1 MDKQTIRFENKRLL
15 LVEDHKQTQEF
26 MQDMIEY
33 LGCTLDVAS
42 NGLEGVEKWNESKYD
57 LILMD
62 IQMPVMDGYQASV
75 EIRRLEKETSSYTPI
90 LALTASAL
98 AYDRNKCLDA
108 GMDDYLSKPIT
119 IDIIESKLKE
129 IFSTSYPRNKV

>member
-1 MDKQTIRFENKRLL
+1 MNKQTVRFANKKLL
-15 LVEDHKQTQEF
+15 LVEDHKQTRDF
-26 MQDMIEY
+26 MKELLEL
-33 LGCTLDVAS
+33 LGCSLDIAS
-42 NGLEGVEKWNESKYD
+42 NGLEGIEYWKKNQYD

-62 IQMPVMDGYQASV
+62 IQMPVMDGYQASL
-75 EIRRLEKETSSYTPI
+75 EIRRLEKETLSYTPI

-119 IDIIESKLKE
+119 IDIVESKLKQM
-129 IFSTSYPRNKV
+129 FSRSYPKPIT